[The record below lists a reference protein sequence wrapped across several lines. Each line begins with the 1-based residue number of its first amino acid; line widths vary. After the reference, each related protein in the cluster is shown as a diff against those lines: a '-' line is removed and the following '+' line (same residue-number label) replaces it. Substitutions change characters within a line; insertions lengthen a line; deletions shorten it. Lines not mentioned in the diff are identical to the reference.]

1 MIEKIGIDIVENKR
15 VNLRQSF
22 LNKVLSSSEL
32 DKLQTILSKKSK
44 IEFVAGRWA
53 VKEAII
59 KTLNNDQNF
68 VMSKI
73 NIGYTE
79 KTPIILNK
87 ELKNIL
93 ISISHE
99 KKYSVGMAVKQND

>member
-1 MIEKIGIDIVENKR
+1 MLEKIGIDIVENKR
-15 VNLRQSF
+15 INLREHF
-22 LNKVLSSSEL
+22 LNKVLTNNELEKYNQLSS
-32 DKLQTILSKKSK
+32 KQAK

-59 KTLNNDQNF
+59 KTLSNNEKIP
-68 VMSKI
+68 MSSLD
-73 NIGYTE
+73 IGYDDQ
-79 KTPIILNK
+79 TPVILNK
-87 ELKNIL
+87 EFKNIL